1 MRKRALAK
9 ATLAATIALACWR
22 QPSRTSDVHPS
33 GEPVRLVVMNTG
45 WEDQV
50 VYSYYLGHKY
60 RLGIVT
66 GLTTDVLRVPRGS
79 IQVGNTLQ
87 LLVHPIGGSEDL
99 LSDMVTLN
107 EGQHPELTIN
117 PATSSA
123 FLSVMP
129 DPL

>member
-22 QPSRTSDVHPS
+22 QPSRTSNVHPS

-66 GLTTDVLRVPRGS
+66 GLTTDVLKVPRGS

-107 EGQHPELTIN
+107 DGQHPELTIS

-129 DPL
+129 DPF

>member
-9 ATLAATIALACWR
+9 ATLAATISLACWHH
-22 QPSRTSDVHPS
+22 PARTSDVRAS
-33 GEPVRLVVMNTG
+33 SSTVRLVVMNTG

-66 GLTTDVLRVPRGS
+66 GLTTGVLTVPRGS

-107 EGQHPELTIN
+107 DGQHPELMIN

>member
-1 MRKRALAK
+1 MMKRTWAR
-9 ATLAATIALACWR
+9 ATLAATIALACSR
-22 QPSRTSDVHPS
+22 QPSKTSDVRPN
-33 GEPVRLVVMNTG
+33 GKPVRLVVMNTG
-45 WEDQV
+45 WPDQV

-60 RLGIVT
+60 RLGTIT
-66 GLTTDVLRVPRGS
+66 GLTTGVLRVPRGTL
-79 IQVGNTLQ
+79 QVGNTLQ

-107 EGQHPELTIN
+107 DGQHPELTIN
-117 PATSSA
+117 PATNSA

>member
-1 MRKRALAK
+1 M
-9 ATLAATIALACWR
+9 
-22 QPSRTSDVHPS
+22 
-33 GEPVRLVVMNTG
+33 VMNTG

-117 PATSSA
+117 PAPSSA

>member
-1 MRKRALAK
+1 MMKRTWARASI
-9 ATLAATIALACWR
+9 AATIALACSR
-22 QPSRTSDVHPS
+22 QPSRSSDLHPNS
-33 GEPVRLVVMNTG
+33 EPVRLVVMNTG
-45 WEDQV
+45 WLDQV

-60 RLGIVT
+60 RLGVVT
-66 GLTTDVLRVPRGS
+66 GLTTGVLHVPRGS
-79 IQVGNTLQ
+79 LQVGNTLQ
-87 LLVHPIGGSEDL
+87 LLVHPIGGTEDL

-107 EGQHPELTIN
+107 DGQHPELTIS

>member
-9 ATLAATIALACWR
+9 AALAATISLACWR
-22 QPSRTSDVHPS
+22 QPSGSTKVRP
-33 GEPVRLVVMNTG
+33 GGAPVRLVVMNTG

-50 VYSYYLGHKY
+50 VYTYYLGHKY

-87 LLVHPIGGSEDL
+87 LLVHPIGGNADL

-117 PATSSA
+117 PATNSA